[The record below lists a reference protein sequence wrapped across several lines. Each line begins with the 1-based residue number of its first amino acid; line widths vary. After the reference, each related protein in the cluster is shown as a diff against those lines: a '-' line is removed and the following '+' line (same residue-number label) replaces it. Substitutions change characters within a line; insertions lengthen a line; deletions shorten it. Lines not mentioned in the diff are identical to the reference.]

1 MKASGDQVQD
11 LLKSLESEKARAL
24 EAVRAKDAA
33 EKQMA
38 EIQVRD
44 AEVEKKLRI
53 LERDLDRKTQGTDRL
68 GR

>member
-1 MKASGDQVQD
+1 M
-11 LLKSLESEKARAL
+11 
-24 EAVRAKDAA
+24 RAKDAA

-53 LERDLDRKTQGTDRL
+53 LEARPRPQDAGTDRL